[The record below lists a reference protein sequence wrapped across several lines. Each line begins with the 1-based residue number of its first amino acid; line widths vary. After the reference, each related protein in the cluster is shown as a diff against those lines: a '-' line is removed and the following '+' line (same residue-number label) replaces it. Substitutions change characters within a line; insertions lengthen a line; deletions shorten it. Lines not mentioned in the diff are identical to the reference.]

1 MVLQSLLARPKACV
15 FDIKTSASMAV
26 PPWFALP
33 WVSPGGS
40 YRASTKR
47 PSPIGTGL
55 AQARRKIKTPK
66 GKTLEFFK
74 RTLTAATVPT
84 RRTTMSKISIVGAT
98 LLAAAVLSRKWG
110 NHRQTC
116 GCNSGGGR
124 RPVVVN
130 RHAIAPAPAEKRFAP
145 AIAHGRGVP
154 DCRLGPAARAQ
165 VRPRSNSFGN
175 LIKRA
180 TRGSASRAP
189 RF

>member
-1 MVLQSLLARPKACV
+1 MLQSLLARPKACV

-98 LLAAAVLSRKWG
+98 LLAAAVL
-110 NHRQTC
+110 C
-116 GCNSGGGR
+116 AA
-124 RPVVVN
+124 PVSLHQSKDGLSLSQDKAEAKVGKPLSAGSVAGVN
-130 RHAIAPAPAEKRFAP
+130 R
-145 AIAHGRGVP
+145 
-154 DCRLGPAARAQ
+154 RAN
-165 VRPRSNSFGN
+165 RRSTRSGN
-175 LIKRA
+175 
-180 TRGSASRAP
+180 
-189 RF
+189 